1 MANVLNV
8 KLAQSL
14 YRVSVDIIIITTHR
28 VGVLWSVF
36 TNLSSCERA
45 PLGFSSSKISLL
57 LFSCRMRVDVSAV
70 AMTDGDNDYNMISF
84 SMLTSYHGDCTV
96 PGLFI
101 ITTVEVT

>member
-45 PLGFSSSKISLL
+45 PLRFSSSKISLL
-57 LFSCRMRVDVSAV
+57 LFSCQMQVDISAV
-70 AMTDGDNDYNMISF
+70 GMIDDDNDYSMISF
-84 SMLTSYHGDCTV
+84 SMLTSNHGDSTV
-96 PGLFI
+96 PCLFI
-101 ITTVEVT
+101 IIRVEVT